1 MYIWQNLRTL
11 INAMGLM
18 QVVLGK
24 KVTTSDGVTLG
35 LAADLKLDLEQNK
48 MWVMVEN
55 QGTWG
60 TIPTEQIAILPDC
73 LTRRFSSKVGY
84 LDSL

>member
-18 QVVLGK
+18 QVLLGK
-24 KVTTSDGVTLG
+24 EVTTPDGVTLG

-48 MWVMVEN
+48 
-55 QGTWG
+55 
-60 TIPTEQIAILPDC
+60 I
-73 LTRRFSSKVGY
+73 
-84 LDSL
+84 